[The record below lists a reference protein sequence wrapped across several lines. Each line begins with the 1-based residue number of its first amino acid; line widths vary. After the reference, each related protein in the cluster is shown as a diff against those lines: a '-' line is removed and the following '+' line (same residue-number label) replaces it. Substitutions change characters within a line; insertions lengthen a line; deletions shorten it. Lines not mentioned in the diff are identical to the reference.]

1 MLKEIIE
8 ALEKRKQTIEL
19 QKLEDQKRREVVA
32 PMLTEISNLL
42 VKVLNKSSN
51 ENSTPEEAYVSL
63 RNSVIEL
70 HTELMSSVE
79 SMQNSDATW
88 AGRSEELRQILNDMK
103 KLQQL
108 SQSVEEESSE
118 PESEPEPEAEKEVK
132 VRARPR
138 SVGQKPVSL
147 RQQRNEGE

>member
-51 ENSTPEEAYVSL
+51 ESSTPEEAYVGL

-70 HTELMSSVE
+70 HTELVSNVE
-79 SMQNSDATW
+79 SMQNADATW

-103 KLQQL
+103 KLQHL
-108 SQSVEEESSE
+108 SQGVEEESPELE
-118 PESEPEPEAEKEVK
+118 PDPEPEAEKEVK

-147 RQQRNEGE
+147 RQQRSEGD